1 MEAATGSGV
10 SAAGGGGY
18 QRYRVMWPLVPAMA
32 MVMIDFTIVSISATT
47 IQQDLHLSETGVQW
61 LVTAYALA
69 TAAFIA
75 LGGRLGDIIG
85 HKRIVAIG
93 IITFAGFSLLCGL
106 TPDTSVAEPWLIVC
120 RVFQGI
126 GGALLIPSTTVL
138 VLNAFP
144 PAERGKG
151 LAIFFIVAGLFTAL
165 GPIAGSYLTQYWT
178 WRAIFWINVPVAL
191 LSLTEFAFVKIPD
204 VAHPAKI
211 DWGGAFLSVAGM
223 GLTVLGIQQS
233 TVWGWGSVG
242 TLGSIIAGLVLLV
255 VFVGYEM
262 RQDEPLID
270 VRAMVASRPYLVDCI
285 LTLLLFF
292 TWLAVF
298 FFGSQYFQV
307 SIGQN
312 PTHAGFSILT
322 MFYSFFVASRIGGGM
337 LDRLGPKHPVCL
349 GFAAL
354 AIGLYLW
361 GNELTTLTDNSTVLG
376 MLVTGAG
383 FGFAMSALNADALDR
398 SPAESRGVAS
408 GVIQA
413 FRNFG
418 SALGMAILGTIV
430 LSSAPSL
437 TGSGAGPGQAEAHAV
452 ASGFADALQ
461 TAFYVGAALMAAS
474 FILARLFM
482 PEGKQEGME

>member
-1 MEAATGSGV
+1 MEAAASVG
-10 SAAGGGGY
+10 APAGGQY

-47 IQQDLHLSETGVQW
+47 IEQDLHLSETGVQW

-93 IITFAGFSLLCGL
+93 IVTFATFSLLCGL
-106 TPDTSVAEPWLIVC
+106 TPDTSAAEPWMIAC

-151 LAIFFIVAGLFTAL
+151 LSIFFIVAGLFTAL
-165 GPIAGSYLTQYWT
+165 GPVAGSYLTQYWT

-191 LSLTEFAFVKIPD
+191 LSLTEFALVKIPD
-204 VAHPAKI
+204 VSHPARI

-233 TVWGWGSVG
+233 SVWGWGDPATIISIA
-242 TLGSIIAGLVLLV
+242 LGLILLLV
-255 VFVGYEM
+255 FVLYEN
-262 RQDEPLID
+262 RQEEPLID
-270 VRAMVASRPYLVDCI
+270 VRTMVATRPYLVDCI

-322 MFYSFFVASRIGGGM
+322 MFYSFFIASRIGGGM
-337 LDRLGPKHPVCL
+337 LDKLGPKHPVCL

-354 AIGLYLW
+354 AVGLYLW
-361 GNELTTLTDNSTVLG
+361 GSELTTLTDNSTLAG

-383 FGFAMSALNADALDR
+383 FGLAMSALNTDALDR
-398 SPAESRGVAS
+398 APAASRGVAS
-408 GVIQA
+408 GVIQS

-430 LSSAPSL
+430 LENAPTI
-437 TGSGAGPGQAEAHAV
+437 TGAGAGPGGASGQAV

-474 FILARLFM
+474 FIGARIYM
-482 PEGKQEGME
+482 PEGKQKDVEA